1 MTDEMTDVLGKRERI
16 ELEVEITW
24 GRCMLFEINL
34 KVIVLCPP

>member
-24 GRCMLFEINL
+24 GRSMLFKINL
-34 KVIVLCPP
+34 KVIVPCPP